1 MDQRK
6 RIDKILDAAE
16 ARIQDEV
23 GTLLG
28 TDFSVVGGNRELV
41 SKADVFERLSGKQ
54 ICAKLDIT
62 GDVSGKGCLLV
73 GIKDAIRL
81 GGTLIMLPDLEL
93 QEVIGREEYREEV
106 EDSYGEIANIIS
118 GSITKAFEEMY
129 PKACRFIRKE
139 QEVLIPAKVEVESDT
154 PVENQTLYSMASSM
168 LMGGKQ
174 MGDLLVLFPAALFD
188 LEVEAAAAAAAPPES
203 QAAATPGNVEP
214 PPSDRQHE
222 ENNEGAAS
230 LETPNEEGEKKP
242 QKPKIDAEKQKKKV
256 DRLLAECLKRL
267 SGEVGALLGV
277 DVQFEDEGN
286 SIVSKEDFFAE
297 KTAGKQIL
305 TDMEVVGDLQDT
317 CYFSIGKKDAI
328 HLGGVLI
335 MLPPS
340 ELVNVINEED
350 FSEDGRDAY
359 GEVANIVSGVYTA
372 VFEEQYPE
380 KLRFIRKEFREVV
393 PPKVVTLS
401 DEPISNQSYYCQS
414 MQLMVGG
421 KQLGLVHML
430 FPAQLLHLDIQPEET
445 PAAVTPPT
453 AAVAAPPEQKIQEG
467 AGVEDVAV
475 PQENKPRALPSKTR
489 EKAEKQKKL
498 VDKLLITSRDKVAE
512 EVSGLLGTEVELS
525 NINNRIINK
534 ESFFL
539 EEVSGKQVSA
549 QMDVLGEAT
558 GESYLI
564 INLRDAIRIGG
575 VLIMLPSQE
584 LESVVNDEIF
594 GEDTKD
600 AYSEVANIIAGVYTA
615 IFEEQYSKKIRF
627 VRKDLQQIV
636 PMKVEAESAEP
647 FPNGHYYISSSDLS
661 IGGSSLGKVNLVF
674 PLELF
679 ELDGLLA
686 VEEEIPGVPE
696 EGGIAR
702 PSQSGRSSISS
713 GAPDI
718 LLIGDDEA
726 ESAKIAAVL
735 EGMDFAV
742 KSLSF
747 KDNVH
752 NYIPGELKA
761 IYLVMH
767 DVNEQAFGAAI
778 KISSSCTVPIIAA
791 GPAWTRTKV
800 IKAVK
805 YGIRDIL
812 LTPSSKSDIEENV
825 TNNLLKLAA

>member
-16 ARIQDEV
+16 TRIQDEV

-41 SKADVFERLSGKQ
+41 SKAEAFERLSGKQ

-168 LMGGKQ
+168 LMDGKQ
-174 MGDLLVLFPAALFD
+174 MGDLIVLFPAAIFE
-188 LEVEAAAAAAAPPES
+188 LEEEAAAAAAAPPES
-203 QAAATPGNVEP
+203 QTAAAPGNVEP
-214 PPSDRQHE
+214 TPSDRQHE
-222 ENNEGAAS
+222 ANGEGAAS

-286 SIVSKEDFFAE
+286 SIVGKEDFFAE
-297 KTAGKQIL
+297 KTVGKQIL

-350 FSEDGRDAY
+350 FSDDGRDAY

-372 VFEEQYPE
+372 VFEEQYSE

-401 DEPISNQSYYCQS
+401 DKPIANQSYYCQS
-414 MQLMVGG
+414 MQLMVAG

-430 FPAQLLHLDIQPEET
+430 FPAQLLHLDIQPEEA
-445 PAAVTPPT
+445 PASVTPP
-453 AAVAAPPEQKIQEG
+453 AAASAALGQKVQDPAGGEAVAMVPESK
-467 AGVEDVAV
+467 AR
-475 PQENKPRALPSKTR
+475 KLPSKTK
-489 EKAEKQKKL
+489 ENAEKQKKL
-498 VDKLLITSRDKVAE
+498 VDKLLIASRDKVAE
-512 EVSGLLGTEVELS
+512 EVSALLGTEVELS
-525 NINNRIINK
+525 NINNRIVNK

-549 QMDVLGEAT
+549 HMDVVGEAT

-564 INLRDAIRIGG
+564 VNLRDAIRIGG

-594 GEDTKD
+594 GDDTKD

-647 FPNGHYYISSSDLS
+647 FVNGDYYVSSSDLS

-686 VEEEIPGVPE
+686 VEEEISGGSE

-702 PSQSGRSSISS
+702 SVQSGRSSASS

-742 KSLSF
+742 KALSF

>member
-6 RIDKILDAAE
+6 RIDKILEAAE
-16 ARIQDEV
+16 ARIQNEV

-28 TDFSVVGGNRELV
+28 VDFSVVGGSRELV
-41 SKADVFERLSGKQ
+41 GKSEIFERLSGKQ

-106 EDSYGEIANIIS
+106 EDSFGEIANIIS

-139 QEVLIPAKVEVESDT
+139 QEMLIPAKVDIESAN
-154 PVENQTLYSMASSM
+154 PVENQTFYCMASSM
-168 LMGGKQ
+168 LMDGKQ
-174 MGDLLVLFPAALFD
+174 MGDLLVLFPALAFD
-188 LEVEAAAAAAAPPES
+188 LEQETPVV
-203 QAAATPGNVEP
+203 AAATAEAQAPVAAGEVEP
-214 PPSDRQHE
+214 PPNSPQDEQSD
-222 ENNEGAAS
+222 GAAAS
-230 LETPNEEGEKKP
+230 PETSSEEEGKKP

-277 DVQFEDEGN
+277 DVIFEDEGN
-286 SIVSKEDFFAE
+286 SIVGKEDFFAD
-297 KTAGKQIL
+297 KAGGKQIL
-305 TDMEVVGDLQDT
+305 TDMEVVGDLQGT
-317 CYFSIGKKDAI
+317 CYFAIGKKDAI

-350 FSEDGRDAY
+350 FSDDGRDAY

-372 VFEEQYPE
+372 IFEEQYSE

-393 PPKVVTLS
+393 PQKVVTLS
-401 DEPISNQSYYCQS
+401 EEPIPNQSYYCQS
-414 MQLMVGG
+414 MQLMVEG
-421 KQLGLVHML
+421 KQLGSVHML
-430 FPAQLLHLDIQPEET
+430 FPAQLLHLEIEPEES
-445 PAAVTPPT
+445 PASVILPSATVS
-453 AAVAAPPEQKIQEG
+453 VPPEQKIQVSAEG
-467 AGVEDVAV
+467 NAAAIPLES
-475 PQENKPRALPSKTR
+475 KPGKLPSKIK
-489 EKAEKQKKL
+489 EKAEKHKKL
-498 VDKLLITSRDKVAE
+498 VDKLLLASRDKVVE
-512 EVSGLLGTEVELS
+512 EVSALLGTEVELS
-525 NINNRIINK
+525 NIINRIVNK

-539 EEVSGKQVSA
+539 EEISGKQVSA
-549 QMDVLGEAT
+549 SMDVVGEAT

-564 INLRDAIRIGG
+564 VHLRDAIRIGG

-627 VRKDLQQIV
+627 IRKDLQQIV
-636 PMKVEAESAEP
+636 PMKVETESAEP
-647 FPNGHYYISSSDLS
+647 FPNGDYYVSSSDLS
-661 IGGSSLGKVNLVF
+661 IGGSSLGKVNLVL

-679 ELDGLLA
+679 ELEGLLA
-686 VEEEIPGVPE
+686 VEEVPGVMAE
-696 EGGIAR
+696 LGIAQ
-702 PSQSGRSSISS
+702 PSQPDRSFGSS

-742 KSLSF
+742 KALSF